1 MLTDLNPKALVVGLL
16 AYVVAVF
23 VVSETIT
30 VIANTRPSFLES
42 ELFRSVFWIVGTVML
57 CVGGFL
63 SGLLAGRRG
72 ILHGIAVA
80 LGGALLAALYFW
92 FTFPGP
98 ADQSTLTGYLTTGV
112 VLSGL
117 AGGNGELIAL
127 KRRHREL

>member
-1 MLTDLNPKALVVGLL
+1 VLTDLNLRALAIGVVTYVL
-16 AYVVAVF
+16 AVI
-23 VVSETIT
+23 VVSEMLTL
-30 VIANTRPSFLES
+30 IANRSPSFLES
-42 ELFRSVFWIVGTVML
+42 DFFRSLFWIVGTVML

-72 ILHGIAVA
+72 ILHGIVVA

-92 FTFPGP
+92 LTFPGP
-98 ADQSTLTGYLTTGV
+98 ADQTVLSGYLTTGV

-127 KRRHREL
+127 KRRGREL